1 MQVITLYSTHCPRC
15 NVLEKKLTSKNIKYV
30 EVNDINIMEQKGIM
44 SVPVLEVDG
53 KMMSFTEAND
63 WINNI

>member
-1 MQVITLYSTHCPRC
+1 MEVVLYSTHCPRC
-15 NVLEKKLTSKNIKYV
+15 IILEKKLNSKNVTYT
-30 EVNDINIMEQKGIM
+30 EVNDIEVMEKKGIM

-53 KMMSFTEAND
+53 TLMNFVEANN